1 MSFNNISSVINNMNI
16 NQRTD
21 KRFEGRLTVNGI
33 RKSFYGS
40 TKLEVRQKAKEYLL
54 KIENGYREPKKI
66 TLNEYIQYWLTT
78 YKLSKIEPSSYTRL
92 YRVYECQ
99 LKNTIGKKM
108 IGNITTHDIQQLIDE
123 YANPKNDQ
131 TKPLALSGLKRI
143 IHLLRPCLE
152 MAVFES
158 IIFKNPCDN
167 VILPVESCIE
177 TQTRKQTTMTDSE
190 IKEFKEAALAKYKT
204 TNEYKSRDAIVLL
217 IMLNIGLRVGEMLAL
232 EWDDINLEDKL
243 VYINKTVQSNI
254 KNFSET
260 GKAQYSRIKNSAK
273 THSGVR
279 VIPINDIVAD
289 YFVKLKDYDI
299 RNKITSQ
306 YICTTHVGTQNT
318 SRNLQRSLNRLINS
332 TSINKNITLH
342 TLRHTFGSTM
352 LRRGVNIEVVS
363 RLMGHANI
371 NITYTKYIHVIQEQK
386 AKAMEIVN
394 IC

>member
-1 MSFNNISSVINNMNI
+1 MSFNNISSVVNNMNI

-21 KRFEGRLTVNGI
+21 KRFEGRLTVNGT
-33 RKSFYGS
+33 RKSFYGI
-40 TKLEVRQKAKEYLL
+40 TKLEVKQKAKEYLL

-78 YKLSKIEPSSYTRL
+78 YKLNKIEPSSYTRL

-99 LKNTIGKKM
+99 LQNTIGKKM
-108 IGNITTHDIQQLIDE
+108 IGNITMHDIQHLIDE

-131 TKPLALSGLKRI
+131 TKPLTLSGLKRI
-143 IHLLRPCLE
+143 MHLLRPCLE
-152 MAVFES
+152 MAVSEG
-158 IIFKNPCDN
+158 IICKNPCDN
-167 VILPVESCIE
+167 VILPVESCIA
-177 TQTRKQTTMTDSE
+177 TPTRKQTTMTDSE

-217 IMLNIGLRVGEMLAL
+217 IMLNLGLRVGEMLAL

-254 KNFSET
+254 KNFSGS

-279 VIPINDIVAD
+279 VIPINDCVTD
-289 YFVKLKDYDI
+289 YFVKLKDYDV
-299 RNKITSQ
+299 RNKIVSQ
-306 YICTTHVGTQNT
+306 YVCATHVGTQNT
-318 SRNLQRSLNRLINS
+318 SRNLQRSLDRLINS

-342 TLRHTFGSTM
+342 TLRHTFGWFYNVTA
-352 LRRGVNIEVVS
+352 RC
-363 RLMGHANI
+363 
-371 NITYTKYIHVIQEQK
+371 KY
-386 AKAMEIVN
+386 
-394 IC
+394 

>member
-1 MSFNNISSVINNMNI
+1 MNI